1 MSSSR
6 FRLRALG
13 AVGSV
18 AALAL
23 AACSSSG
30 SSSGGGSASTNSS
43 SGTVTVAVVS
53 NPLITGQ
60 MIPLTQSVFE
70 KQNPGITVKF
80 ATYTEGDLR
89 AAIEKDVSTHS
100 NAFNVIMIGPYETP
114 LFAKNGWLTN
124 LSTTY
129 INSDPSYDA
138 SDILPSISKA
148 LSYNGSLYAVPFYG
162 ESSMLYYRTDMFKA
176 AGLTMPQHPTWAQV
190 QTFAAKLNQPGKV
203 SGICLRGL
211 AGWGDNMASL
221 DTVVNTFGGQWFNM
235 NWQPQLTSPAFE
247 NATNFYVNL
256 VRQYGEPGASA
267 DSFNQLLT
275 LYGQGKCAMWYDAT
289 VAATSI
295 ATTYPSVAA
304 HHRVRLRAGRQDH
317 LSGWLWTWSLGIPQG
332 TSNAGAA
339 WKFVSW
345 ATSKQY
351 DSLVAAKYGWAA
363 VPPGT
368 RTSLYSNPSY
378 LAAAKAFAPITIAS
392 INGTDPNHPT
402 VNPVPY
408 VGIQYVDIPQ
418 FESLGVQV
426 GQQIAGAIAGTESV
440 SQALST
446 SQSDASAYTPAEL
459 RPANAVTGPR
469 RCADSSGA
477 PALRTTSCYVN
488 RRASGDGTRRPG
500 PAPQGRGPDARG
512 QPPGGVA
519 APPAAVAR
527 ADLHRDLVTQI
538 PFLVTLWYSFQAYFF
553 DIPGGA
559 HWTGLSNYKAVFT
572 DANFRGALVRSVS

>member
-1 MSSSR
+1 MSSPP
-6 FRLRALG
+6 FRLRTLG

-18 AALAL
+18 AALVAL

-30 SSSGGGSASTNSS
+30 SSGGSASGNSSS

-89 AAIEKDVSTHS
+89 AAIEKDVATHS

-114 LFAKNGWLTN
+114 LFAKNGWLTD
-124 LSTTY
+124 LTSTYT
-129 INSDPSYDA
+129 NSDPGYDA
-138 SDILPSISKA
+138 SDLLPSIAKA
-148 LSYNGSLYAVPFYG
+148 LSYKNDLYAVPFYG

-176 AGLTMPQHPTWAQV
+176 AGLTMPAHPTWAQV
-190 QTFAAKLNQPGKV
+190 QAFAAKLNVPGKQ

-211 AGWGDNMASL
+211 AGWGDNMAAL
-221 DTVVNTFGGQWFNM
+221 DTVVNTFGGEWFNM

-247 NATNFYVNL
+247 AATNFYVNL
-256 VRQYGEPGASA
+256 IRQYGEPGASS

-275 LYGQGKCAMWYDAT
+275 LYGQSKCAMWYDAT

-304 HHRVRLRAGRQDH
+304 NTGYAFAPVDKTQS
-317 LSGWLWTWSLGIPQG
+317 SGWLWTWALGIPQG

-339 WKFVSW
+339 WKYVSW

-351 DSLVAAKYGWAA
+351 DTLVGQKYGWAA

-368 RTSLYSNPSY
+368 RTSLYNNASY
-378 LAAAKAFAPITIAS
+378 LAAAKAFAPITIQS

-402 VNPVPY
+402 LNPVPY
-408 VGIQYVDIPQ
+408 VGVQYVDIPQ
-418 FESLGVQV
+418 FESLGVAV

-440 SQALST
+440 SQALT
-446 SQSDASAYTPAEL
+446 AGQAAASQYTPA
-459 RPANAVTGPR
+459 
-469 RCADSSGA
+469 
-477 PALRTTSCYVN
+477 
-488 RRASGDGTRRPG
+488 
-500 PAPQGRGPDARG
+500 Q
-512 QPPGGVA
+512 
-519 APPAAVAR
+519 
-527 ADLHRDLVTQI
+527 
-538 PFLVTLWYSFQAYFF
+538 
-553 DIPGGA
+553 
-559 HWTGLSNYKAVFT
+559 LSA
-572 DANFRGALVRSVS
+572 G